1 MIRNCLRLISE
12 PTNILING
20 PSSGFI
26 QNRSFSLTTMNLG
39 RGFKQGRGTGDS
51 GQSSLYN
58 NERRWKDDDSF
69 NALGATD
76 ELSSF
81 LGVCGASA
89 QNDGE
94 MNDVVETLTRLQC
107 CLQDVGAHLATP
119 PKNSSERKQKKTA
132 FDVSM
137 VEWINAEID
146 RYGDELPGIRQFILS
161 GGGVTSANLQY
172 ARAVCRR
179 AERCVVPLIRE
190 ENVDPMALK
199 FLNRMSDLLF
209 VLGRTACMRNKNE
222 ELTYLRPDSFTNMK
236 WDRKSLHDKKK

>member
-1 MIRNCLRLISE
+1 MIRSCVRLALQSTSNRIVTLSFVSQQQRQ
-12 PTNILING
+12 INM
-20 PSSGFI
+20 SS
-26 QNRSFSLTTMNLG
+26 SNLG

-58 NERRWKDDDSF
+58 LERRWKDDDTF
-69 NALGATD
+69 NALGTTD

-81 LGVCGASA
+81 LGVCGVSA
-89 QNDGE
+89 QNDGS
-94 MNDVVETLTRLQC
+94 MGDVVETLTRLQC

-132 FDVSM
+132 FDVAM

-146 RYGDELPGIRQFILS
+146 RYGDDLPPIRQFILS
-161 GGGVTSANLQY
+161 GGGMTSAQLQY
-172 ARAVCRR
+172 ARAICRR
-179 AERCVVPLIRE
+179 AERSIVPLMRDE
-190 ENVDPMALK
+190 DVDPMALK

-209 VLGRTACMRNKNE
+209 VLGRTACMRSKKE

-236 WDRKSLHDKKK
+236 WDRKTLHEKK

>member
-1 MIRNCLRLISE
+1 MIRNCVCALSRTSI
-12 PTNILING
+12 INVAKTG
-20 PSSGFI
+20 PSLPI
-26 QNRSFSLTTMNLG
+26 RSFSTTLPNFG

-58 NERRWKDDDSF
+58 NERRWKDDDTF

-81 LGVCGASA
+81 LGVCGVSA
-89 QNDGE
+89 QNDNV
-94 MNDVVETLTRLQC
+94 MSDVVETLTRLQC

-119 PKNSSERKQKKTA
+119 PKNSSERKQKRTA

-146 RYGDELPGIRQFILS
+146 RYGDELPPIRQFILS
-161 GGGVTSANLQY
+161 GGGTTSANLQY
-172 ARAVCRR
+172 ARAICRR
-179 AERCVVPLIRE
+179 AERSVVPLMRD

-222 ELTYLRPDSFTNMK
+222 ELTYLRPDSFTKMK
-236 WDRKSLHDKKK
+236 WDRKSLHDKK

>member
-1 MIRNCLRLISE
+1 M
-12 PTNILING
+12 T
-20 PSSGFI
+20 SS
-26 QNRSFSLTTMNLG
+26 NSG

-58 NERRWKDDDSF
+58 SERRWKDDDTF
-69 NALGATD
+69 NALGTTD
-76 ELSSF
+76 ELSSY
-81 LGVCGASA
+81 LGVCGSSA
-89 QNDGE
+89 QNDGG
-94 MNDVVETLTRLQC
+94 MDDVVETLTRLQC

-119 PKNSSERKQKKTA
+119 PKSSSERKQKKTM
-132 FDVSM
+132 FDVAM

-146 RYGDELPGIRQFILS
+146 RYGDDLPAIRQFILS

-172 ARAVCRR
+172 ARAICRR
-179 AERCVVPLIRE
+179 AERSVVPLMRE
-190 ENVDPMALK
+190 ENIDPMALK

-209 VLGRTACMRNKNE
+209 VLGRTACMRNKFD

>member
-1 MIRNCLRLISE
+1 MIRNFVRAAASQSAVSITRST
-12 PTNILING
+12 PFVGSRFFSMT
-20 PSSGFI
+20 SS
-26 QNRSFSLTTMNLG
+26 NSG

-58 NERRWKDDDSF
+58 SERRWKDDDTF
-69 NALGATD
+69 NALGTTD
-76 ELSSF
+76 ELSSY
-81 LGVCGASA
+81 LGVCGSSA
-89 QNDGE
+89 QNDGG
-94 MNDVVETLTRLQC
+94 MDDVVETLTRLQC

-119 PKNSSERKQKKTA
+119 PKSSSERKQKKTM
-132 FDVSM
+132 FDVAM

-146 RYGDELPGIRQFILS
+146 RYGDDLPAIRQFILS

-172 ARAVCRR
+172 ARAICRR
-179 AERCVVPLIRE
+179 AERSVVPLMRE
-190 ENVDPMALK
+190 ENIDPMALK

-209 VLGRTACMRNKNE
+209 VLGRTACMRNKFD